1 MSHHDFVRSYGR
13 WAGVMVPSASDFE
26 AFDRAQDEAISLT
39 RPNATY
45 APETPIVIGGQGIS
59 LGSSSSLYGAPVV
72 GPRATVSATWGSNGF
87 TLDPPMSR
95 TVLVPLLTGI
105 PGVDDPYGT
114 WVIERHDE
122 RGRGLGI
129 RNRRGR
135 TTGNTLTVPL
145 NGYLHN
151 GATLTSVRLRWQ
163 AEDRS
168 NLPEFGPT
176 ISVTHSGDAAAHV
189 NTFWT
194 AGAPVVTNQV
204 KMSYQSTV
212 SGRPIALL
220 KCVNTGNTGSS
231 LPPFNP
237 VVGTI
242 VPDGTAVW
250 RVEHLFG
257 LVPPADAWHDS
268 RLYLVNTFV
277 GASGKLFKC
286 TVSGISGLFV
296 PDFNVAKGDTVTDGS
311 CTWLCVGSNGTRTV
325 TTLADYRNLRGVSP
339 QPQWLA
345 LDPLYNNVIDT
356 SNAYYLRI
364 QDESGVGAGSG
375 NIFYCAELTF
385 ENIADT
391 RFA

>member
-1 MSHHDFVRSYGR
+1 MSHNDYVRPYGR

-45 APETPIVIGGQGIS
+45 APETPLVIGGQGIS

-72 GPRATVSATWGSNGF
+72 GPRATVSATWGANGF

-95 TVLVPLLTGI
+95 TALVPLLTGI
-105 PGVDDPYGT
+105 PSADDPYGT

-135 TTGNTLTVPL
+135 STGGVLTVPL

-176 ISVTHSGDAAAHV
+176 ISVTHSGDAAAHI
-189 NTFWT
+189 NTFWAAVSPIVLGQT
-194 AGAPVVTNQV
+194 RMAYRSSQ
-204 KMSYQSTV
+204 

-220 KCVNTGNTGSS
+220 KCVGAGTTGASI
-231 LPPFNP
+231 PVFNP

-242 VPDGTAVW
+242 VPDGTVTW
-250 RVEHLFG
+250 QVEHLFG
-257 LVPPADAWHDS
+257 MVPGNASFTGLLHEFI
-268 RLYLVNTFV
+268 VV
-277 GASGKLFKC
+277 GEKYFECTTAGIPSG
-286 TVSGISGLFV
+286 S
-296 PDFNVAKGDTVTDGS
+296 PDFNVAKGETV
-311 CTWLCVGSNGTRTV
+311 SNGDVEWTCRGYTGTRTV